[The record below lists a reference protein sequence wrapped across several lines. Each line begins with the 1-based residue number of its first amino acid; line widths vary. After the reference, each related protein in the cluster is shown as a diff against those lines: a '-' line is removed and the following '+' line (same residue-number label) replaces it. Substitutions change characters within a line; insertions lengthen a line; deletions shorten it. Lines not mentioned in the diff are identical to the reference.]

1 MKRKYPENKLRKKIT
16 ATVDKK
22 VNDVLEE
29 YIEDNEIYN
38 KSSLIE
44 TLIKNQI
51 KKDKDDKKMN

>member
-1 MKRKYPENKLRKKIT
+1 MKRKYPESKKRKKIT
-16 ATVDKK
+16 ATVDKN

-38 KSSLIE
+38 KSGLIE

-51 KKDKDDKKMN
+51 KKDKDEKMN

>member
-1 MKRKYPENKLRKKIT
+1 MRKKYIRNKRVKIT

-29 YIEDNEIYN
+29 YIENNEIYN
-38 KSSLIE
+38 KSGLIE

-51 KKDKDDKKMN
+51 RKDKDEKMN

>member
-1 MKRKYPENKLRKKIT
+1 MRKKYIRNKREKIT

-29 YIEDNEIYN
+29 YIENNEIYN
-38 KSSLIE
+38 KSGLIE

-51 KKDKDDKKMN
+51 KKDKDEKMN